1 MTLIYR
7 TFSIILLILFSAC
20 TNNQKTKTSE
30 YKSIGD
36 NSEIESKESTNR
48 LNPATSEEI
57 HTIVVKEVLPT
68 VKYLYLYVTEGEE
81 HFWIATRSKRV
92 KVGNTYYYK
101 GGLLKTNFQSKE
113 HDRLFER
120 IYLVSNLVE
129 LNHGNTSG
137 AEQTNKIEKKA
148 TPIKIKNTISEEGS
162 IEIAAIVNNP
172 KTYEGK
178 TVQISGVCTKV
189 NAGIMNRNW
198 IHIKDGSKD
207 EYDLVVTSDTF
218 VPEGSTIT
226 IKAKVT
232 LNKDFGAGYKYDL
245 LLEDGVLVK
254 QH

>member
-1 MTLIYR
+1 MKLIYR
-7 TFSIILLILFSAC
+7 TFTIILLIIFSAC

-30 YKSIGD
+30 YKSIGN

-48 LNPATSEEI
+48 LNPANPDEI
-57 HTIVVKEVLPT
+57 HTVIVKEVLPT
-68 VKYLYLYVTEGEE
+68 VKYVYLYVTEGEE
-81 HFWIATRSKRV
+81 QFWIATRSKEV

-113 HDRLFER
+113 HNRLFEK

-129 LNHGNTSG
+129 LNHGNTSSG
-137 AEQTNKIEKKA
+137 AQTNKIEAA
-148 TPIKIKNTISEEGS
+148 TTQTKIKNSVSEEGS
-162 IEIAAIVNNP
+162 IKIAAIINNP

-178 TVQISGVCTKV
+178 TVQISGVCTKT
-189 NAGIMNRNW
+189 NAGIMDRNW
-198 IHIKDGSKD
+198 IHVKDGSKD
-207 EYDLVVTSDTF
+207 EYDLVVTSDAY

-226 IKAKVT
+226 IKATVT

-245 LLEDGVLVK
+245 LLEDGILIK